1 MRSAR
6 SSGEVSKIRTSSLH
20 LAFLAGLLSRTPS
33 ATSVADLCQVS
44 NSTVAA
50 AMTRQLFVRHDYVM
64 ERASSASP
72 SVYLAFDYTQSF
84 HAGAE
89 MQGLSYS
96 YSSSHQAPK
105 LGLRYASVALVHP
118 RELPVP
124 IHLTYTVS
132 QELENE
138 HYPYLT
144 PSEQLI
150 QTIAA
155 TKSLGLQFKGT
166 LADAEF
172 GNKNV
177 VGHCVTHNDSL
188 LVRMKRNTRIEYRGE
203 TMTLTSLLSH
213 ALRADC
219 HHYAKFN
226 WRVKRIAVLYDSH
239 AVDVLVIW
247 RNVKGVWTAFFLLS
261 TFPQETTLGEL
272 VQAWKARW
280 GIEVIHRFL
289 KQNLSFGDCRYR
301 DIRAHQNW
309 ADLAVDAFHLVL
321 RVRKQCPGSSWK
333 AAQLQAAQQC
343 LDRVRTAILDDLLG
357 LEVA

>member
-33 ATSVADLCQVS
+33 STAIADLAQVS
-44 NSTVAA
+44 KSTVAA
-50 AMTRQLFVRHDYVM
+50 ALTNQTFTREDHVM
-64 ERASSASP
+64 ERASTASP

-89 MQGLSYS
+89 MQGVSYS
-96 YSSSHQAPK
+96 YSSSHQGPK

-124 IHLTYTVS
+124 ISLTYAVS
-132 QELENE
+132 RELENE
-138 HYPYLT
+138 LYSFLT
-144 PSEQLI
+144 PSEHLI
-150 QTIAA
+150 QTMTAM
-155 TKSLGLQFKGT
+155 KSLGLQFKGT

-172 GNKNV
+172 GNKKV
-177 VGHCVTHNDSL
+177 VCHAVTHDDSL
-188 LVRMKRNTRIEYRGE
+188 LVRMKSNTRVEYHGE
-203 TMTLTSLLSH
+203 TMTLKSLLSH
-213 ALRADC
+213 ASRASC

-226 WRVKRIAVLYDSH
+226 WRAKRIAVLYDGH
-239 AVDVLVIW
+239 AIDILVIW
-247 RNVKGVWTAFFLLS
+247 RNIKGAWTAFFLLS
-261 TFPQETTLGEL
+261 TFPQRITLGEL

-309 ADLAVDAFHLVL
+309 ADLAVDAFHSVL
-321 RVRKQCPGSSWK
+321 QARKERPTASWK
-333 AAQLQAAQQC
+333 AAQLQAAEQC
-343 LDRVRTAILDDLLG
+343 LDRVRTAVFDDFLG
-357 LEVA
+357 LEAA